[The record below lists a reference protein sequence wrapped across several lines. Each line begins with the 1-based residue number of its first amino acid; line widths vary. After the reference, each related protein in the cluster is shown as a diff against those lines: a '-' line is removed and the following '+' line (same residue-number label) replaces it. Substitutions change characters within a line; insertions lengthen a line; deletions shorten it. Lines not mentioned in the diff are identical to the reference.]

1 MKRLLVYIVLL
12 MLLAHEGQS
21 QQVLF
26 SQFYAAG
33 QNLNPALTGTAGVS
47 RLGLNYRN
55 QWPAL
60 DQTVQAF
67 AVSGDTFL
75 EGKNS
80 GVGFLINGFRET
92 FTQLQHFDVG
102 LSYAYQVRLGE
113 RSFLSAGVMGNYS
126 VRSVAFD
133 EVILSSQLD
142 IDRGVV
148 VGDNGLMID
157 DRQKSFADLAAGLLF
172 YNHRF
177 WLGVS
182 SFQITRPNL
191 SFLDN
196 MDRLPIR
203 WSAHG
208 GMRIDLEKGNI
219 NDYFNNSRQE
229 RSLALAFHYQQKGPF
244 QQFEIGSELFLEPI
258 SIGLWYRGIPQI
270 NELPNQESL
279 IAVVGFDLGN
289 GMEVGYSYD
298 FTLSG
303 LGWQNTGGAHELSLR
318 FYFIQEI
325 LNNRRREV
333 RPGFRF

>member
-1 MKRLLVYIVLL
+1 MKYILLVPVLCC
-12 MLLAHEGQS
+12 LLFASVQA

-67 AVSGDTFL
+67 AVSGDTYL

-80 GVGFLINGFRET
+80 GIGFLVNGFRES
-92 FTQLQHFDVG
+92 FTQLQHFDIG
-102 LSYAYQVRLGE
+102 LSYSYQLRLGE
-113 RSFLSAGVMGNYS
+113 RSFLSAGVLGTYA

-133 EVILSSQLD
+133 EVVLGTQLD
-142 IDRGVV
+142 IDRGMI
-148 VGDNGLMID
+148 VGSNGLLVD
-157 DRQKSFADLAAGLLF
+157 DRQKSYADLAAGLLF
-172 YNHRF
+172 YNQKV

-191 SFLDN
+191 SFLN
-196 MDRLPIR
+196 EIDRLPIR

-208 GMRIDLEKGNI
+208 GMRIDLEKGGI

-229 RSLALAFHYQQKGPF
+229 RSLALAFHYQQKGLF
-244 QQFEIGSELFLEPI
+244 QQFEMGSELFLEPL
-258 SIGLWYRGIPQI
+258 SLGLWYRGIPRI
-270 NELPNQESL
+270 NDLPNQESL
-279 IAVVGFDLGN
+279 IALVGVDLGT
-289 GMEVGYSYD
+289 GMEIGYSYD

-303 LGWQNTGGAHELSLR
+303 LGWQNTGGAHELSVR
-318 FYFIQEI
+318 FYFIQE
-325 LNNRRREV
+325 LQNKRRRDI

>member
-1 MKRLLVYIVLL
+1 MRYFFTVSVLFIL
-12 MLLAHEGQS
+12 MFAPVQA

-47 RLGLNYRN
+47 RLGFNYRN

-67 AVSGDTFL
+67 AVSGDTYL

-80 GVGFLINGFRET
+80 GIGFLVNGFRES
-92 FTQLQHFDVG
+92 FTQLQHFDIG
-102 LSYAYQVRLGE
+102 LSYSYQLRLGE
-113 RSFLSAGVMGNYS
+113 RSFLSAGVLGTYA

-133 EVILSSQLD
+133 EVVLGTQLD
-142 IDRGVV
+142 IDRGMV
-148 VGDNGLMID
+148 VGSNGLMVD
-157 DRQKSFADLAAGLLF
+157 DRQKSYADLAAGLLF
-172 YNHRF
+172 YNQKV
-177 WLGVS
+177 WLGLS

-191 SFLDN
+191 SFLN
-196 MDRLPIR
+196 EIDRLPIR

-208 GMRIDLEKGNI
+208 GMRIDLEKGGI

-229 RSLALAFHYQQKGPF
+229 RSLALAFHYQQKGVF
-244 QQFEIGSELFLEPI
+244 QQFEIGSELFLEPL
-258 SIGLWYRGIPQI
+258 SLGLWYRGIPRV
-270 NELPNQESL
+270 NDLPNQESL
-279 IAVVGFDLGN
+279 IALVGFDLGT
-289 GMEVGYSYD
+289 GMEIGYSYD

-303 LGWQNTGGAHELSLR
+303 LGWQNTGGAHELSVR
-318 FYFIQEI
+318 FHFIRELQ
-325 LNNRRREV
+325 NKRRRDI